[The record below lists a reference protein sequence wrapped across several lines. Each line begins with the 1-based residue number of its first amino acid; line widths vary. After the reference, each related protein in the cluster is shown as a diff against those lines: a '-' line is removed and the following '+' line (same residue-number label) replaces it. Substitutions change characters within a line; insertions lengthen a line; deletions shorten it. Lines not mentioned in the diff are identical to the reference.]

1 MLGIRDDVRKLVRTT
16 TLLDN
21 IIGLIRS
28 STQYGVA
35 YDVNT
40 GLGEPDTEEIWY
52 NRIEDRDKTYTHI
65 CQERD
70 KHLKD
75 TRAIGNH
82 FTKLEFFGK
91 GSVPEKTWLLVKEM
105 ETSFFIHCGFKVKG
119 IGRSLYTRGTAAI
132 ISNGLYNR
140 RNK

>member
-1 MLGIRDDVRKLVRTT
+1 MKKTKVRRRDDVRKLVRTT

-28 STQYGVA
+28 STDYGEA

-40 GLGEPDTEEIWY
+40 GLGEPITETIWY

-70 KHLKD
+70 K
-75 TRAIGNH
+75 
-82 FTKLEFFGK
+82 
-91 GSVPEKTWLLVKEM
+91 
-105 ETSFFIHCGFKVKG
+105 
-119 IGRSLYTRGTAAI
+119 
-132 ISNGLYNR
+132 
-140 RNK
+140 